1 MDQALVMKKER
12 ENWTRIYYK
21 TLKGIEMMIDIQ
33 RMVKD
38 IKKIVEEANTTI
50 MEVEGLILTAS
61 RNNGVTNM
69 MNIAQILEDLQYLV

>member
-1 MDQALVMKKER
+1 MKKER

-38 IKKIVEEANTTI
+38 IKKIAEEANTTI